1 MSFAKPVNAAGVPA
15 DWPLTLFVA
24 RASSSNKAEEKRET
38 LSNSL
43 EYTEHR
49 YARTYGDYHESLSSR
64 VIMVQQKSNKPLPP
78 TGHAVTEIREVLAA
92 ARQAQRPL
100 RVICNGFDGLTT
112 NMVSF
117 VKLFED
123 SPDVSIAQISKSRNL
138 IQISP
143 GSHHSDHI
151 SWNAAQIS

>member
-15 DWPLTLFVA
+15 DWPLTLFIA
-24 RASSSNKAEEKRET
+24 RASSSSNAEEKRET

-43 EYTEHR
+43 DYTEHR
-49 YARTYGDYHESLSSR
+49 YARTYGEFHESLSSR
-64 VIMVQQKSNKPLPP
+64 VIMVRQQSNKPLPP
-78 TGHAVTEIREVLAA
+78 DGPAVKEIRAVLAA

-123 SPDVSIAQISKSRNL
+123 SPDVSIAPISKSRNL
-138 IQISP
+138 IQVLP
-143 GSHHSDHI
+143 GSHHFVHI
-151 SWNAAQIS
+151 SWNATQIS